1 MLSYA
6 TDSYCM
12 KHIFRLLFLLLPVI
26 SYSQSMITGTV
37 RDAATSAPLTSATLH
52 VSGTFRGTVTNPDGR
67 FELTIP
73 SYPAVIVIRYIG
85 YDTDSVRLERE
96 PERPLSVQLNP
107 AEYKLREIIVTG
119 DDPALD
125 IMRRVI
131 SNKRRWR
138 GNLQSY
144 QAEAYTRQRLEN
156 DTSIVSISESLS
168 DAYWDKNRGTR
179 EVIRYKNQTS
189 NIDPSSNFAAAT
201 FIPNLYDDNITISG
215 FELVGPT
222 HPDALDFYHFKL
234 DGFRQQ
240 DDKTVFD
247 ILISPKRAL
256 QPTFVGRISVL
267 DEDFAMIFIDVKP
280 SESVMFPP
288 PIQEFGL
295 HYIQQFS
302 NFGSEFWLPVDVR
315 IEGTIKIGFPGLQF
329 PPFNFRQLSRLDN
342 YQVNLGIP
350 DIFFETSRRLT
361 VDSLSVSKGIENPR
375 IGMAIPLDEREQVAY
390 DSVDST
396 MTIEKAFRPTG
407 ALARLIE
414 INEGDSERKPKGP
427 IAKAFDGFSPDV
439 HANRVEGFH
448 LGATYQVP
456 TFTLPVNVKLGG
468 GYATGPGSAFYS
480 LNLERKQ
487 RGTFLWH
494 TAYSY
499 GIESRYRES
508 AYPQFMTSV
517 LPLIG
522 QPDYHDHFV
531 SEMVKAGMSYEIVRA
546 RREGRR
552 SDDIRMWRRFRV
564 GVSLTQER
572 ASSIAK
578 TTNYSLPGGTLQR
591 PNPAITDGTFRSIGF
606 QLNTTGDSAPFGI
619 VGQRAFD
626 LDIEHSARYSRFHG
640 KLEYRIETFLKRRF
654 LPNVLDVSVIV
665 GSALGSLPVQRQHQL
680 DGSLGLF
687 NPFGQLKTLRSAAYD
702 AKHVAAIHWE
712 HNFRTVPF
720 EWIGWDSAAKK
731 GVGLIVFG
739 SSARTWAVDRTH
751 HEIGASINSL
761 FGFLRVD
768 VAYRLDKPSYFAGF
782 SLARIL

>member
-1 MLSYA
+1 M
-6 TDSYCM
+6 
-12 KHIFRLLFLLLPVI
+12 PVTAF
-26 SYSQSMITGTV
+26 SQTTVTGTV
-37 RDAATSAPLTSATLH
+37 RDATTAAPLTSATLQ
-52 VSGTFRGTVTNPDGR
+52 VSGTFRGTVTNPDGQ

-73 SYPAVIVIRYIG
+73 SFPAVVIIRYIG
-85 YDTDSVRLERE
+85 FDTDSVRLERE
-96 PERPLSVQLNP
+96 PDRPLSIVLKP
-107 AEYKLREIIVTG
+107 AEYRLREIVVTG

-131 SNKRRWR
+131 ASKKSWR

-179 EVIRYKNQTS
+179 EVIRYKQQTS

-256 QPTFVGRISVL
+256 QPTFVGQLSVL

-342 YQVNLGIP
+342 YRVNVGVP
-350 DIFFETSRRLT
+350 GIFFETSRRLT
-361 VDSLSVSKGIENPR
+361 VDSLSVSKGLENPR
-375 IGMAIPLDEREQVAY
+375 IGMAIPLDERERNAY

-396 MTIEKAFRPTG
+396 MTIERAFRPTG
-407 ALARLIE
+407 ALARFVSVTDD
-414 INEGDSERKPKGP
+414 NPRNRKPKGP
-427 IAKAFDGFSPDV
+427 IAKALDGFSPEAHV
-439 HANRVEGFH
+439 NRVEGVH
-448 LGATYQVP
+448 LGVNYAIPAT
-456 TFTLPVNVKLGG
+456 FLPVRVNFGG
-468 GYATGPGSAFYS
+468 GYATGTGTAFYGTRI
-480 LNLERKQ
+480 ERKK
-487 RGTFLWH
+487 RDKFRWDA
-494 TAYSY
+494 AYSY
-499 GIESRYRES
+499 GIESRFRES
-508 AYPQFMTSV
+508 VYPQFMTSA
-517 LPLIG
+517 LALIG

-531 SEMVKAGMSYEIVRA
+531 SERVHAGMSYEIIRP
-546 RREGRR
+546 RQGRRR
-552 SDDIRMWRRFRV
+552 SDDTRLFRRFRV
-564 GVSLTQER
+564 GVSLSQER
-572 ASSIAK
+572 AESIDK
-578 TTNYSLPGGTLQR
+578 TTNYSIPGGILQR
-591 PNPAITDGTFRSIGF
+591 PNPTVTDGIFRSVGF

-619 VGQRAFD
+619 VGQRTFD
-626 LDIEHSARYSRFHG
+626 FHTEHSASYSRFHG
-640 KLEYRIETFLKRRF
+640 KLDYRFETFLKRRF
-654 LPNVLDVSVIV
+654 LPNVLDVSLIG
-665 GSALGSLPVQRQHQL
+665 GSAIGSLPVQRRHQL
-680 DGSLGLF
+680 DGSLGVF

-702 AKHVAAIHWE
+702 ANHVAAIHWE

-731 GVGLIVFG
+731 GVGIILFG
-739 SSARTWAVDRTH
+739 SSARTWGIDRTH

-761 FGFLRVD
+761 FGVVRLD
-768 VAYRLDKPSYFAGF
+768 VAYRIDQPGVFAGF

>member
-1 MLSYA
+1 
-6 TDSYCM
+6 M
-12 KHIFRLLFLLLPVI
+12 KHIYRLLFFLVPVTAF
-26 SYSQSMITGTV
+26 SQTTITGTV
-37 RDAATSAPLTSATLH
+37 RDAISAAPLTSATLQ
-52 VSGTFRGTVTNPDGR
+52 VSGTFRGTVTNPDGQ

-73 SYPAVIVIRYIG
+73 SFPAVVIIRYIG

-96 PERPLSVQLNP
+96 PDRPLSIVLKP
-107 AEYKLREIIVTG
+107 AEYRLREIVVTG

-131 SNKRRWR
+131 ANKKRWR

-168 DAYWDKNRGTR
+168 DAYWDKNRGIR

-201 FIPNLYDDNITISG
+201 FIPNLYDDNILISG

-222 HPDALDFYHFKL
+222 HPDALDYYHFKL
-234 DGFRQQ
+234 EGFRQQ

-247 ILISPKRAL
+247 IDISPKRAL
-256 QPTFVGRISVL
+256 QPTFVGKISVL

-342 YQVNLGIP
+342 YQVNIGVP
-350 DIFFETSRRLT
+350 GIFFETSRRLT

-375 IGMAIPLDEREQVAY
+375 IGMAIPLDERERNAY

-396 MTIEKAFRPTG
+396 MTIERAFRPTG

-414 INEGDSERKPKGP
+414 RSEENSERKPKGP
-427 IAKAFDGFSPDV
+427 IAKALDGFSPELHV
-439 HANRVEGFH
+439 NRVEGFH
-448 LGATYQVP
+448 LGVNYAVP
-456 TFTLPVNVKLGG
+456 TSTLPVRLNVGG
-468 GYATGPGSAFYS
+468 GYSTGPGTAFYGA
-480 LNLERKQ
+480 NIERKK
-487 RGTFLWH
+487 RERFRWNA
-494 TAYSY
+494 AYSY
-499 GIESRYRES
+499 GVESRFRES

-517 LPLIG
+517 LPLVG

-531 SEMVKAGMSYEIVRA
+531 SEMVKGGMSYEIVRP

-552 SDDIRMWRRFRV
+552 SEEDRLWRRFRV
-564 GVSLTQER
+564 GISLSQER
-572 ASSIAK
+572 AESIAK
-578 TTNYSLPGGTLQR
+578 TTNYSIPGGTLQR
-591 PNPAITDGTFRSIGF
+591 ANPAVTDGNYRSVGF
-606 QLNTTGDSAPFGI
+606 HLNTTGDSAPFGI
-619 VGQRAFD
+619 VGQRTVD
-626 LDIEHSARYSRFHG
+626 LNTEHSATYSRFHG
-640 KLEYRIETFLKRRF
+640 KLDYRFETFLKRRF
-654 LPNVLDVSVIV
+654 LPNVLDVSLI
-665 GSALGSLPVQRQHQL
+665 GGTAIGTLPIQRRHQL
-680 DGSLGLF
+680 DGSLGVF

-731 GVGLIVFG
+731 GVGIILFG
-739 SSARTWAVDRTH
+739 SSARTWNVDRTH

-761 FGFLRVD
+761 FGIMRVD
-768 VAYRLDKPSYFAGF
+768 VAYRIDQPSVFAGF

>member
-1 MLSYA
+1 MPFTA
-6 TDSYCM
+6 
-12 KHIFRLLFLLLPVI
+12 F
-26 SYSQSMITGTV
+26 SQVTVTGTV
-37 RDAATSAPLTSATLH
+37 RDATSAVPLTSATLQ
-52 VSGTFRGTVTNPDGR
+52 VSGTFRGTVTNPDGQ

-73 SYPAVIVIRYIG
+73 SFPAVVIIRYIG

-96 PERPLSVQLNP
+96 PDRPLSIVLKQ
-107 AEYKLREIIVTG
+107 AEYRLREIVVTG

-131 SNKRRWR
+131 ANKKRWR

-215 FELVGPT
+215 FEMVGPT
-222 HPDALDFYHFKL
+222 HPNALDYYHFKL
-234 DGFRQQ
+234 EGFRQQ

-247 ILISPKRAL
+247 IVISPKRAL

-302 NFGSEFWLPVDVR
+302 NFGSDFWLPVDVR

-342 YQVNLGIP
+342 YQVNIGVP
-350 DIFFETSRRLT
+350 GIFFETSRRLT

-375 IGMAIPLDEREQVAY
+375 IGMAIPLDERERNAY

-396 MTIEKAFRPTG
+396 MTIERAFRPTG

-427 IAKAFDGFSPDV
+427 IAKALDGFTPDV
-439 HANRVEGFH
+439 HVNRVEGFH
-448 LGATYQVP
+448 LGVNYAIP
-456 TFTLPVNVKLGG
+456 TSTLPIKLNIGG
-468 GYATGPGSAFYS
+468 GYATSTGTAFYGTS
-480 LNLERKQ
+480 IERKK
-487 RGTFLWH
+487 RDKFHWDAG
-494 TAYSY
+494 YSY
-499 GIESRYRES
+499 GVETRFRES

-531 SEMVKAGMSYEIVRA
+531 SEMVKGGMSYEVIRP
-546 RREGRR
+546 RLGGRRR
-552 SDDIRMWRRFRV
+552 SDDNRLFRRFRV
-564 GVSLTQER
+564 GVSLSQER
-572 ASSIAK
+572 AESIAK
-578 TTNYSLPGGTLQR
+578 TTDYSIPGGILQR
-591 PNPAITDGTFRSIGF
+591 PNPAITDGIYRSIGF
-606 QLNTTGDSAPFGI
+606 RLNTTGDSAPFGI

-626 LDIEHSARYSRFHG
+626 LNIEHSDKLWASDATYTRFHG
-640 KLEYRIETFLKRRF
+640 KLDYRFETFLKRRF
-654 LPNVLDVSVIV
+654 LPNVLDVSLI
-665 GSALGSLPVQRQHQL
+665 GGTAIGAMPVQRMHQL
-680 DGSLGLF
+680 DGSLGVF

-720 EWIGWDSAAKK
+720 EWIGWDAAAKK
-731 GVGLIVFG
+731 GVGIILFG
-739 SSARTWAVDRTH
+739 SSARTWDIDRTH

-761 FGFLRVD
+761 FGIMRVD
-768 VAYRLDKPSYFAGF
+768 VAYRLDQPGVFAGF